1 MDGMDL
7 DRQVAQLRQLAQEAR
22 DLASHLVASGSV
34 EWKSLAANRF
44 RERLGFEAVLSRG
57 CADRL
62 DRAAGALAVHAVA
75 VRSGAAEVVAST
87 FALLR

>member
-1 MDGMDL
+1 VDGMEL

-22 DLASHLVASGSV
+22 DLASHLVQGGSV

-62 DRAAGALAVHAVA
+62 DRAAGALAAHALA
-75 VRSGAAEVVAST
+75 VRSGAADVAAST
-87 FALLR
+87 MAALR